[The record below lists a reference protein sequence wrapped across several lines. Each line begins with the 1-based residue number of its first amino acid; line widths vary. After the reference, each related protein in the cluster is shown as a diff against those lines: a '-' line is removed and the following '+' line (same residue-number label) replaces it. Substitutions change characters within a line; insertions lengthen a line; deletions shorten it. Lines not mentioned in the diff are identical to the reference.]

1 MIKRCLLKNDHRI
14 ATAITP
20 IRHIVFI
27 WWHFRY
33 VVKKQW
39 TQKKVDNA
47 SDETIN
53 KIYVECKQ
61 RKLNNEKGVSKEKS

>member
-1 MIKRCLLKNDHRI
+1 MVAFSVCS
-14 ATAITP
+14 
-20 IRHIVFI
+20 
-27 WWHFRY
+27 
-33 VVKKQW
+33 KKQW